1 MIFLGDNTYEKA
13 ILQRVLQTP
22 NPYNVRI
29 YSLFHAYKHTALCQ
43 FWVQRTGE
51 RSVSFLAKNGASLIL
66 DADPCADMEEL
77 SAFIALTG
85 AVSLLCDA
93 ALPLQIPGFSAR
105 ICPVMRLKKM
115 QSLDTLSGCVYTQP
129 RLQDI
134 YALLHQCEGEGF
146 ILPAFEGFY
155 LELSHRI
162 RHESALCVGIMR
174 NGRLCACALAV
185 FYCPHGAVIGCVATH
200 PQYRGNGLGKQA
212 VAALTRQ
219 LQKAQ
224 VERIFLH
231 AAHRNTVA
239 FYEKTGFAV
248 CGSAL
253 ELHRENGVV

>member
-105 ICPVMRLKKM
+105 ICPVMRLKRCNRLILCPGVFIRNPDCRIFMPFCINVKAKALYYRRLRVFIWNCHTEYGM
-115 QSLDTLSGCVYTQP
+115 NLHCVWV
-129 RLQDI
+129 LC
-134 YALLHQCEGEGF
+134 AMEGF
-146 ILPAFEGFY
+146 APVRWQCFIA
-155 LELSHRI
+155 R
-162 RHESALCVGIMR
+162 
-174 NGRLCACALAV
+174 
-185 FYCPHGAVIGCVATH
+185 T
-200 PQYRGNGLGKQA
+200 
-212 VAALTRQ
+212 
-219 LQKAQ
+219 
-224 VERIFLH
+224 ER
-231 AAHRNTVA
+231 
-239 FYEKTGFAV
+239 
-248 CGSAL
+248 
-253 ELHRENGVV
+253 